1 MGTLDIIIIIIGA
14 VTAIVGAIFPIFL
27 FHESTT
33 LYDKYNKISAERRG
47 MKKHYFRFN
56 YLEKGPYSLSDY
68 NFKYYDTDYAWYIYE
83 TLYNSRKNQTLNI
96 HGSEGVTVIEIKD
109 KQIRFV
115 SSPCPGKTCIACG
128 AVHRPNMPIVCL
140 PNRVSAYITGKA
152 EFDAISR

>member
-1 MGTLDIIIIIIGA
+1 MNNTKHLTILDILIILLIAG
-14 VTAIVGAIFPIFL
+14 
-27 FHESTT
+27 
-33 LYDKYNKISAERRG
+33 ISAVFVIFSIIHSG
-47 MKKHYFRFN
+47 Q
-56 YLEKGPYSLSDY
+56 G
-68 NFKYYDTDYAWYIYE
+68 DTVHIDTPTASYE
-83 TLYNSRKNQTLNI
+83 YPLNKDQTLQI